1 MCARS
6 RRTPRPS
13 PAGRWLNGAVHA
25 TMVAMRR
32 RLDLRAAAAVLAEGD
47 VTMNA
52 VAARL
57 GVAKPTLYRLAG
69 SRDELLRTC
78 VETEAERLLGQLH
91 EHDDVV
97 RAVAAYADDSPGG
110 FRLLFGQRGPLAQ
123 DAVRRAGTRA
133 GGPGAAA
140 PPRAAAAAGAPP
152 AGGTRGRAG
161 GVGTRGVG
169 PARGGE
175 TRRPSFFPR
184 G

>member
-6 RRTPRPS
+6 SRTRRPS
-13 PAGRWLNGAVHA
+13 PAGRWLNRAVHA
-25 TMVAMRR
+25 TMAAMRR

-47 VTMNA
+47 VTMNV

-57 GVAKPTLYRLAG
+57 GVAKPTLYKLAG

-78 VETEAERLLGQLH
+78 VETEAERLLGHLH

-123 DAVRRAGTRA
+123 DAVRR
-133 GGPGAAA
+133 GGRRPGWPSGAPWRRCAPRPSWG
-140 PPRAAAAAGAPP
+140 PPRPWSH
-152 AGGTRGRAG
+152 GRARMALNQW
-161 GVGTRGVG
+161 VQRSTRW
-169 PARGGE
+169 RN
-175 TRRPSFFPR
+175 
-184 G
+184 